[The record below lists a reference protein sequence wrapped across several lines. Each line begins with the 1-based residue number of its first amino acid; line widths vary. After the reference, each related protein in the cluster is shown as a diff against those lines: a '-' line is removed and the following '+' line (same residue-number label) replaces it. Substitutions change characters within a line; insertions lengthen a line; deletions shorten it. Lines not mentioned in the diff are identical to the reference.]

1 MMIQRID
8 IQIEMMQGNSVPT
21 GEILHILS
29 DDEISFMNSED
40 FHPLTPGSVKWPY
53 HPTRHL

>member
-1 MMIQRID
+1 MRQKLKSKHLK
-8 IQIEMMQGNSVPT
+8 GNSVPT
-21 GEILHILS
+21 EEVLHILS

-40 FHPLTPGSVKWPY
+40 FQPLAPGSIKWPY